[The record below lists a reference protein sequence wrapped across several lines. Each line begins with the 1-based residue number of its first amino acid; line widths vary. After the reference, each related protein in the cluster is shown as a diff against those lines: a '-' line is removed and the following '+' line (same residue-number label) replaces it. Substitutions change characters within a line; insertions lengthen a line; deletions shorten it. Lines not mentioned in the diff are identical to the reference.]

1 MILMIDNY
9 DSFTWNLVQA
19 FRGLGA
25 DMKVVRNDELDVAGI
40 ASLSP
45 EAIVFSP
52 GPGNPD
58 GAGVTLAAVREFAG
72 KIPLLGICLGH
83 QSIAQAFGAR
93 IVRAKRLMHGKTSRL
108 HHDGRGLFAGLPQGF
123 EAMRYHSLAVERA
136 SLPDCFEISAEAED
150 GEIMGLR
157 HKTLPIESLQ
167 YHPESI
173 GTPLGEKQLANF
185 LAGVTGKRPKTAAD
199 RTERKAILARALEGV
214 SPGEAEAEAF
224 FAAVLAGD
232 VPETE
237 LAAFLTALAKTPVTA
252 VELAGAARA
261 MRGAG
266 VKLDIGEA
274 AERAVDIVGTG
285 GDGSNSFNVSTC
297 AAFIA
302 AGAGVVVAKHGN
314 VASSSQCG
322 SADVLKALGCNL
334 SAPPA
339 AVERCI
345 RETGV
350 GFLFAR
356 ELHPAMRFAAPVR
369 KMLGFRTLFN
379 LLGPLTNP
387 AGVGRNV
394 IGVPQ
399 ERLAPV
405 FAQALGLLGSTRA
418 WVVSGS
424 GGIDEISPGGFSF
437 VSELRDGAVKTRLLD
452 AAGEY
457 GAAFPNEELR
467 GADAAFNAARLL
479 AVLKGEERGACR
491 AAAIEN
497 AAAAILVADA
507 ANSYRDAIAAAADA
521 LDSGRALCK
530 LRDMIDALA

>member
-9 DSFTWNLVQA
+9 DSFTYNLVQA

-25 DMKVVRNDELDVAGI
+25 DMKVVRNDELDLAGI
-40 ASLSP
+40 AALAP
-45 EAIVFSP
+45 QAIVFSP

-58 GAGVTLAAVREFAG
+58 SAGITLAAVREFAG

-83 QSIAQAFGAR
+83 QSIAQAFGAK
-93 IVRAKRLMHGKTSRL
+93 IVRAQRLMHGKTSRL

-123 EAMRYHSLAVERA
+123 EAMRYHSLAVERD
-136 SLPDCFEISAEAED
+136 SLPDCFEISAEADD

-173 GTPLGEKQLANF
+173 GTPLGERQLANF
-185 LAGVTGKRPKTAAD
+185 LAAVTGKHPKIAAD
-199 RTERKAILARALEGV
+199 RTERKAILARALEGE
-214 SPGEAEAEAF
+214 SLDEAGAEGF
-224 FAAVLAGD
+224 FSAVLAGD

-237 LAAFLTALAKTPVTA
+237 LAAFLTALAKTPVTPG
-252 VELAGAARA
+252 ELAGAARA
-261 MRGAG
+261 MREAG
-266 VKLDIGEA
+266 VKIDIGEA
-274 AERAVDIVGTG
+274 AESAVDIVGTG

-302 AGAGVVVAKHGN
+302 AGAGVTVAKHGN

-322 SADVLKALGCNL
+322 SADVLKALGYNL
-334 SAPPA
+334 SAPAA
-339 AVERCI
+339 AVARAI
-345 RETGV
+345 REVGI

-387 AGVGRNV
+387 AGVKRNV

-405 FAQALGLLGSTRA
+405 FAQALMRLGSKRA
-418 WVVSGS
+418 WVICGS
-424 GGIDEISPGGFSF
+424 GGIDEVSPGGFTY
-437 VSELRDGAVKTRLLD
+437 VSELLDGAVKTRLLD
-452 AAGEY
+452 APGAYGEQFSTSALAG
-457 GAAFPNEELR
+457 G
-467 GADAAFNAARLL
+467 DAAANAAKLL
-479 AVLKGEERGACR
+479 AVLRGTERGACR
-491 AAAIEN
+491 AAAVEN
-497 AAAAILVADA
+497 AAAAILVADRA
-507 ANSYRDAIAAAADA
+507 DSYKSAIAAAIDA
-521 LDSGRALCK
+521 LDSGAALNK
-530 LRDMIDALA
+530 LNAMIETVR